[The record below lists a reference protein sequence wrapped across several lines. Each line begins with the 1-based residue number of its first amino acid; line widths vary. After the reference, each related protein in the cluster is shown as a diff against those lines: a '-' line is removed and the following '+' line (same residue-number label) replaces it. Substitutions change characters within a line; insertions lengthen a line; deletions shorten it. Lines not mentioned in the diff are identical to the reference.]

1 MAGVSFRFEII
12 RAVVR
17 QGIIAIV
24 RTGDTASAVQ
34 ASVPLLEAGVRSLE
48 LPLTNPGALD
58 AIRRLRTVYP
68 DAVIGA
74 GTVLDE
80 ASAVAAVRAGAQFLV
95 APNLNTSVIRAGH
108 RYGAPVLPGAGT
120 VSEIARALEA
130 GADAVKVF
138 PAPTPR
144 WIADVLAV
152 LPHAP
157 LVPTGGV
164 DPADVPA
171 WLEAGAVAC
180 GIGSALGRT
189 PVDEVLRAVSIRP
202 DRPGCE

>member
-1 MAGVSFRFEII
+1 MRSRLTGVSYRYEITQ
-12 RAVVR
+12 AVVR

-24 RTGDTASAVQ
+24 RTADTASALR
-34 ASVPLLEAGVRSLE
+34 AAVPLLDAGITSLE

-58 AIRRLRTVYP
+58 AIRQLRADHP
-68 DAVIGA
+68 SAVIGA
-74 GTVLDE
+74 GSVLDE

-95 APNLNTSVIRAGH
+95 APNLDASVIRAGH
-108 RYGAPVLPGAGT
+108 RYGAAVLPGAGSA
-120 VSEIARALEA
+120 SEVVQALEA

-138 PAPTPR
+138 PAPTPQWVR
-144 WIADVLAV
+144 DVLAV

-164 DPADVPA
+164 APADVPA

-180 GIGSALGRT
+180 GVGSALART
-189 PVDEVLRAVSIRP
+189 PIEEIKALIRS
-202 DRPGCE
+202 

>member
-1 MAGVSFRFEII
+1 MRSSLTGVSYRYEITQ
-12 RAVVR
+12 AVVR

-24 RTGDTASAVQ
+24 RTADTSSAVQ
-34 ASVPLLEAGVRSLE
+34 GAVPLLDAGITSLE
-48 LPLTNPGALD
+48 LPLTNPGALE
-58 AIRRLRTVYP
+58 AIRQLRADHP
-68 DAVIGA
+68 SAVIGA
-74 GTVLDE
+74 GSVLDE

-95 APNLNTSVIRAGH
+95 APNLNVSVIRAGH
-108 RYGAPVLPGAGT
+108 RYGAAVLPGAGS
-120 VSEIARALEA
+120 VSEVVQALEA

-138 PAPTPR
+138 PAPTPQWVR
-144 WIADVLAV
+144 NVLAV

-164 DPADVPA
+164 APADVPA

-189 PVDEVLRAVSIRP
+189 PSEEIRSLI
-202 DRPGCE
+202 DLIS

>member
-1 MAGVSFRFEII
+1 VRSSLTGVSYRYEITQ
-12 RAVVR
+12 AVVR

-24 RTGDTASAVQ
+24 RTADTSSAVQ
-34 ASVPLLEAGVRSLE
+34 AAVPLLDAGITSLE
-48 LPLTNPGALD
+48 LPLTNPGALE
-58 AIRRLRTVYP
+58 AIRQLRADYP
-68 DAVIGA
+68 SAVIGA

-95 APNLNTSVIRAGH
+95 APNLNVSVIRAGH
-108 RYGAPVLPGAGT
+108 RYGAAVLPGAGS
-120 VSEIARALEA
+120 VSEVVQALEA

-138 PAPTPR
+138 PAPTPQWVR
-144 WIADVLAV
+144 NVLAV

-164 DPADVPA
+164 APADVPA

-180 GIGSALGRT
+180 GIGSALGRV
-189 PVDEVLRAVSIRP
+189 PSEEIRSLI
-202 DRPGCE
+202 DLIS